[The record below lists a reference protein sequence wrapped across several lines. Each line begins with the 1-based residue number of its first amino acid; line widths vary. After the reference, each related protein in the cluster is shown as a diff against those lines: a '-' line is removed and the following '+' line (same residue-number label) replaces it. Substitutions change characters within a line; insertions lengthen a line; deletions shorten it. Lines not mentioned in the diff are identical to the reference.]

1 MKSKLLKPN
10 NEMTKVQKL
19 TATAIMGAMA
29 TVLMFV
35 KISVP
40 MFMPWFIKFDLSELP
55 ALIAAFAVG
64 PLSGV
69 CVCLIKNLVNLMSSY
84 SAGVGELSNFLIGCG
99 LVIPAGLI
107 YKSNKTKKNALIGA
121 LVGSVTMALVSL
133 PSNYFIVYPAYVSM
147 GFMPMDAIIQAYQA
161 LNPKVETLL
170 DALVWFNMP
179 FTLVKG
185 LCSTAVTMA
194 VYKYISPIIKGKGG
208 RKKTAQQG

>member
-1 MKSKLLKPN
+1 
-10 NEMTKVQKL
+10 
-19 TATAIMGAMA
+19 
-29 TVLMFV
+29 
-35 KISVP
+35 
-40 MFMPWFIKFDLSELP
+40 
-55 ALIAAFAVG
+55 
-64 PLSGV
+64 
-69 CVCLIKNLVNLMSSY
+69 MSSY

-107 YKSNKTKKNALIGA
+107 YKANKTKKNALIGA

-147 GFMPMDAIIQAYQA
+147 GLMPMDAIIQAYQA
-161 LNPKVETLL
+161 INPKVETLL

-194 VYKYISPIIKGKGG
+194 VYKYISPVIKGKGG
-208 RKKTAQQG
+208 KKMEVRG